1 MGSEV
6 ARRLIVTA
14 DDFGAAVAVN
24 AAVEIAHRQGILTA
38 ASLMV
43 GGAAVDDAVAR
54 ARAMPGLGVGLHVV
68 LADGAPVLPAARV
81 SRLVG
86 RDGLFPA
93 DMLGTAVKV
102 AFDPLAR
109 RQMRAEVAAQ
119 FAAFAR
125 TGLALDH
132 VNAHKH
138 FHMHPVIAGAILAEG
153 RAYGLRAIRVPR
165 EGRGMLA
172 WWAGVLGARWRRM
185 GLAVND
191 NVVGLS
197 VSGAFDAGRMRA
209 ALADLPGGVTEI
221 YTHPATAD
229 VWAGSAAG
237 YRYRDELAAL
247 IDPGVRAALVASGA
261 VCGPFAA
268 LAGGRA

>member
-6 ARRLIVTA
+6 RRVIVTA

-24 AAVEIAHRQGILTA
+24 EAVEIAHREGILTA

-43 GGAAVDDAVAR
+43 GGAAVEDAVAR

-68 LADGAPVLPAARV
+68 LADGAPVLPVARV

-86 RDGLFPA
+86 ADGLFPA
-93 DMLGTAVKV
+93 DMLGTALKV
-102 AFDPLAR
+102 AFDPRAR
-109 RQMRAEVAAQ
+109 RQMRDEVAAQ

-125 TGLALDH
+125 TGLVLDH

-138 FHMHPVIAGAILAEG
+138 FHMHPVIAAAILAEG
-153 RAYGLRAIRVPR
+153 RAHGLRAIRVPR
-165 EGRGMLA
+165 EGRGALA

-191 NVVGLS
+191 NVVGLG

-221 YTHPATAD
+221 YTHPATAN

-237 YRYRDELAAL
+237 YRYREELAAL
-247 IDPGVRAALVASGA
+247 VDPGVRAALVASGA
-261 VCGPFAA
+261 VSGPFAA
-268 LAGGRA
+268 VVGGRR